1 MDKDIPAIVAYE
13 PVNPHTTNWK
23 YENIKLARKIKSHEL
38 LIRMVA
44 TGYVLLETTDFD
56 TWHFTSMLINTILS
70 ICHTDIHYGSEPPAA
85 DGSKGVRYPWIMGH
99 EGVGIIEEVGS
110 EVREHK
116 VGDPVIL
123 SYDSCGKCVMCE
135 TGRPSYCDE
144 GEMRTVLG
152 AESNCYVTEAGEE
165 IRGKFFGQSSFASFS
180 IVNPASVVNLRGL
193 VDPAN
198 EHELRLLAPL
208 GCGLQTGAGAVMNSG
223 ATRDTDVVVVTGLGG
238 VGLGAIMGAKIA
250 GLKNIIAVDRV
261 KSRLDMAKEL
271 GATHVLDTTGMQG
284 DISKQIQEVVGGER
298 ISLAIETTGVP
309 SVMNS
314 AMLSLGT
321 KGKHI
326 QIAPPPSDFHLAI
339 PPSDLFR
346 KSKVIEGSIQG
357 SAVAREFVPK
367 MIQWYHGGRFPLDKF
382 VTFFGA
388 SDFAQALQGME
399 DGTVIKPV
407 LIWLQ

>member
-1 MDKDIPAIVAYE
+1 MDTSFPAIVAYE
-13 PVNPHTTNWK
+13 PTAPHTPNWR
-23 YENIKLARKIKSHEL
+23 YETIKLARSLKSHEL
-38 LIRMVA
+38 LVRMVA
-44 TGYVLLETTDFD
+44 TG
-56 TWHFTSMLINTILS
+56 
-70 ICHTDIHYGSEPPAA
+70 ICHTDIHYGTETPAA

-99 EGVGIIEEVGS
+99 EGVGIIQEVGS
-110 EVREHK
+110 DVIEHR

-123 SYDSCGKCVMCE
+123 SYDFCGECVMCM

-152 AESNCYVTEAGEE
+152 AESNCYITDAGEN

-180 IVNPASVVNLRGL
+180 VVNPASVVSLRGL
-193 VDPAN
+193 VDAEN
-198 EHELRLLAPL
+198 EDGMKVLAPL

-223 ATRDTDVVVVTGLGG
+223 ATSDTDIVVVTGLGG

-250 GLKNIIAVDRV
+250 GVESIIAVDRV

-271 GATHVLDTTGMQG
+271 GATHVLDTNDLQG
-284 DISKQIQEVVGGER
+284 DISKSIQNVVNNRR

-326 QIAPPPSDFHLAI
+326 QIAPPPPDFQLAI
-339 PPSDLFR
+339 PPFDLFR

-357 SAVAREFVPK
+357 SAIAREFVPR
-367 MIQWYHGGRFPLDKF
+367 MLQWHQEGRFPIEKF
-382 VTFFGA
+382 VTFSPA
-388 SDFAQALQGME
+388 KDFDEALQGMK

-407 LIWLQ
+407 LVW

>member
-1 MDKDIPAIVAYE
+1 MDKGIPAIVAYE
-13 PVNPHTTNWK
+13 PVTPHITNWK
-23 YENIKLARKIKSHEL
+23 YENIKLARNIKNHEL

-44 TGYVLLETTDFD
+44 TGYGPLNTTDRD
-56 TWHFTSMLINTILS
+56 TQHLKSMLTNIIHS

-99 EGVGIIEEVGS
+99 EGVGIIEEVGKD
-110 EVREHK
+110 VKEHK

-123 SYDSCGKCVMCE
+123 SYDFCGRCVMCE

-152 AESNCYVTEAGEE
+152 AESNCYVSKAGEE
-165 IRGKFFGQSSFASFS
+165 IRGKFFGQSSFASLS

-198 EHELRLLAPL
+198 EDELKLLAPL

-223 ATRDTDVVVVTGLGG
+223 ATRDTDIVVVTGLGG

-250 GLKNIIAVDRV
+250 GLKAIIAVDRV

-271 GATHVLDTTGMQG
+271 GATHVLDTTGLQG
-284 DISKQIQEVVGGER
+284 DISKQIQEVIGGER

-339 PPSDLFR
+339 PPFDLFR

-357 SAVAREFVPK
+357 SAIAREFVPR
-367 MIQWYHGGRFPLDKF
+367 MLQWHQDGLFPIEKF
-382 VTFFGA
+382 LTYFA
-388 SDFAQALQGME
+388 ANDFAEALQGMK
-399 DGTVIKPV
+399 DGSVIKPV
-407 LIWLQ
+407 LIW